1 MPINRTP
8 PPASPVPVSSDD
20 TSQSQTTQTRAIDAI
35 ERTTKL
41 HSESAP
47 DIPPLTLNVSER
59 KKRKHDGVNPN
70 IMSYM
75 SEMFSVYTNEQA
87 KHFKDLQIIVSSIKE
102 QNDGLK
108 KRASILCQA
117 SMMSFYS
124 RLSVLEAEKRQD
136 RYIIQQL
143 QEKIEN
149 MERKSRFSGIEI
161 RNIPKNNEESKENL
175 CSTVKKLGECLNV
188 NLQDS
193 DIKDV
198 YRTNSKTGTRPIIV
212 EFNSVIIKEKML
224 HEVKKF
230 NKTKPKNEKL
240 NTSHLNY
247 SQKNIPIY
255 VTETLTQNTQKLFY
269 QARIFQKSHKYLFCW
284 TSRGIVYLR
293 KNENSSQIRINNETD
308 IENLRKTE

>member
-8 PPASPVPVSSDD
+8 PPASPAPMSSDD
-20 TSQSQTTQTRAIDAI
+20 TSQTRPSNAM
-35 ERTTKL
+35 ERTMI
-41 HSESAP
+41 HHCESAP
-47 DIPPLTLNVSER
+47 DIPSLTLNVTER

-70 IMSYM
+70 IMSYI
-75 SEMFSVYTNEQA
+75 SEMFSAHTNEQA
-87 KHFKDLQIIVSSIKE
+87 KLFKDLQTIVSSIKE
-102 QNDGLK
+102 QNDELK
-108 KRASILCQA
+108 KSVDT
-117 SMMSFYS
+117 MSSKYDEFLS
-124 RLSVLEAEKRQD
+124 RISVLEAEKKQD

-161 RNIPKNNEESKENL
+161 RNIPKNNEETKENL
-175 CSTVKKLGECLNV
+175 CTTVKKLGECLKV

-193 DIKDV
+193 DIRDV
-198 YRTNSKTGTRPIIV
+198 YRINSKTGSRPVIV

-224 HEVKKF
+224 SEVKKF
-230 NKTKPKNEKL
+230 NKKKPKSEKL

-269 QARIFQKSHKYLFCW
+269 QARLFQKSHNYLFCW

-293 KNENSSQIRINNETD
+293 KNENSSQIRINNVTD
-308 IENLRKTE
+308 LENLRKTE

>member
-47 DIPPLTLNVSER
+47 DIPSLTLNVSER

-102 QNDGLK
+102 QNDELK
-108 KRASILCQA
+108 KSVDT
-117 SMMSFYS
+117 MSSKYDEFLS
-124 RLSVLEAEKRQD
+124 RLSILEAEKRQD

-149 MERKSRFSGIEI
+149 MERKYRFSGIEI

-188 NLQDS
+188 NLRDS

-224 HEVKKF
+224 HELKK
-230 NKTKPKNEKL
+230 
-240 NTSHLNY
+240 
-247 SQKNIPIY
+247 I
-255 VTETLTQNTQKLFY
+255 
-269 QARIFQKSHKYLFCW
+269 
-284 TSRGIVYLR
+284 
-293 KNENSSQIRINNETD
+293 
-308 IENLRKTE
+308 

>member
-8 PPASPVPVSSDD
+8 PPASPVPMSSDD
-20 TSQSQTTQTRAIDAI
+20 TPHTRAIDAM
-35 ERTTKL
+35 ERTTIL
-41 HSESAP
+41 HCESAP
-47 DIPPLTLNVSER
+47 DIPSLTLNVTER
-59 KKRKHDGVNPN
+59 KKRKHDGMNPN

-87 KHFKDLQIIVSSIKE
+87 KLFKDLQTIVSSIKE
-102 QNDGLK
+102 QNDELK
-108 KRASILCQA
+108 KSVDT
-117 SMMSFYS
+117 MSSKYDEFLS
-124 RLSVLEAEKRQD
+124 RISVLEAEKKQD

-143 QEKIEN
+143 QVKIEN
-149 MERKSRFSGIEI
+149 MERKSRCSGIEI
-161 RNIPKNNEESKENL
+161 RNIPKNNEETKENL
-175 CSTVKKLGECLNV
+175 CSTVKKLGKYLNV

-198 YRTNSKTGTRPIIV
+198 YRTYSKTGTRPVIV

-224 HEVKKF
+224 NEVKRF
-230 NKTKPKNEKL
+230 NKTKPKSEKL

-269 QARIFQKSHKYLFCW
+269 QARIFQKNHNYLFCW
-284 TSRGIVYLR
+284 TSRGIVYIR
-293 KNENSSQIRINNETD
+293 KNKNSSQIRINNETD
-308 IENLRKTE
+308 LENLRKTE

>member
-8 PPASPVPVSSDD
+8 PPASPVPVRSDD
-20 TSQSQTTQTRAIDAI
+20 TSQSQTSRTRTLDAI

-47 DIPPLTLNVSER
+47 DIPSLTLNVTER
-59 KKRKHDGVNPN
+59 KKKKHDGVNPN

-87 KHFKDLQIIVSSIKE
+87 KHFKDLQTIVSSIKE
-102 QNDGLK
+102 QNDELK
-108 KRASILCQA
+108 KSVDT
-117 SMMSFYS
+117 MSSKYDEFLS
-124 RLSVLEAEKRQD
+124 RISVLEAEKRQD

-175 CSTVKKLGECLNV
+175 CSTVKKLRECLNV

-198 YRTNSKTGTRPIIV
+198 YRTNFKTGTRPIIV

-224 HEVKKF
+224 HEVQKI

-255 VTETLTQNTQKLFY
+255 VTETLTQNTQCIYRNFLSGQNF
-269 QARIFQKSHKYLFCW
+269 S
-284 TSRGIVYLR
+284 
-293 KNENSSQIRINNETD
+293 
-308 IENLRKTE
+308 

>member
-8 PPASPVPVSSDD
+8 PPASP
-20 TSQSQTTQTRAIDAI
+20 TWTRAIDAI

-47 DIPPLTLNVSER
+47 DIPSLTLNVTER

-87 KHFKDLQIIVSSIKE
+87 KHFKDLQTIVSSIKKSV
-102 QNDGLK
+102 DT
-108 KRASILCQA
+108 
-117 SMMSFYS
+117 MSSKYDEFLS
-124 RLSVLEAEKRQD
+124 RISVLEAKKRQD

-175 CSTVKKLGECLNV
+175 CSTVKKLGGVFDC
-188 NLQDS
+188 
-193 DIKDV
+193 
-198 YRTNSKTGTRPIIV
+198 
-212 EFNSVIIKEKML
+212 
-224 HEVKKF
+224 KF
-230 NKTKPKNEKL
+230 AG
-240 NTSHLNY
+240 
-247 SQKNIPIY
+247 
-255 VTETLTQNTQKLFY
+255 FG
-269 QARIFQKSHKYLFCW
+269 HK
-284 TSRGIVYLR
+284 RRV
-293 KNENSSQIRINNETD
+293 
-308 IENLRKTE
+308 

>member
-20 TSQSQTTQTRAIDAI
+20 TSQSQTSRTRAIDAI

-47 DIPPLTLNVSER
+47 DIPSLTLNVTER
-59 KKRKHDGVNPN
+59 KKRIHDGVNPN
-70 IMSYM
+70 IMFYM

-87 KHFKDLQIIVSSIKE
+87 KHFKDLQTIVSSIKE
-102 QNDGLK
+102 QNDELK
-108 KRASILCQA
+108 KSVDT
-117 SMMSFYS
+117 MSSKYDEFLS
-124 RLSVLEAEKRQD
+124 RISVLEAEKRQY

-161 RNIPKNNEESKENL
+161 RNIPKNNEESKENI

-212 EFNSVIIKEKML
+212 KFNSVIIKEKML
-224 HEVKKF
+224 HEVKNF

-255 VTETLTQNTQKLFY
+255 VAETFTQNTQKLFY

-308 IENLRKTE
+308 LENLRKTE